1 VNGVLNIILAISREQ
16 ETIMKLT
23 SKSFAD
29 NGRIPVEFAF
39 CAPDPR
45 THVTLSKNRNP
56 ELSWSELPAGTKS
69 LALICHDPDVPS
81 KPDDVNQEGRT
92 ISAKLPRVDFYHWVL
107 VDLDPKSGAIKA
119 GEFSNGVT
127 ARGKKGPD
135 GPHGTRQGINDYTMW
150 FASDKD
156 MSGNYFGYD
165 GPCPPWNDEIP
176 HHYVFTLYAL
186 GIAKCG
192 VSGAFKGADVLAAIR
207 GQVLAQA
214 RLTGVYALNP
224 KVKL

>member
-1 VNGVLNIILAISREQ
+1 
-16 ETIMKLT
+16 MKLS
-23 SKSFAD
+23 SKSFS
-29 NGRIPVEFAF
+29 NGARIPAEFAF
-39 CAPDPR
+39 CAPDPK

-56 ELSWSELPAGTKS
+56 DLSWGDLPPGTKS
-69 LALICHDPDVPS
+69 LVLICHDPDVPS

-107 VDLDPKSGAIKA
+107 VDLDPKSGPIKA
-119 GEFSNGVT
+119 GEFSDGVA

-135 GPHGTRQGINDYTMW
+135 GPRGTRQGLNDYTMW

-165 GPCPPWNDEIP
+165 GPCPPWNDDIP

-186 GIAKCG
+186 GVARCA
-192 VSGAFKGADVLAAIR
+192 VSGTFKGPDVLAAIR
-207 GQVLAQA
+207 GQVLGQA
-214 RLTGVYALNP
+214 ALTGVYSLNP
-224 KVKL
+224 KVRI

>member
-1 VNGVLNIILAISREQ
+1 
-16 ETIMKLT
+16 MKLT
-23 SKSFAD
+23 SKSIAD

-39 CAPDPR
+39 CAPDPK

-56 ELSWSELPAGTKS
+56 ELSWSDLPAGTKS

-107 VDLDPKSGAIKA
+107 VDLDPKSGPIKA
-119 GEFSNGVT
+119 GEFSEGVT
-127 ARGKKGPD
+127 ARGKKGPG
-135 GPHGTRQGINDYTMW
+135 GPRGTRQGINDYTMW

-165 GPCPPWNDEIP
+165 GPCPPWNDEIL

-186 GIAKCG
+186 SIAKCG
-192 VSGAFKGADVLAAIR
+192 VSSVFKGADVLAAIR
-207 GQVLAQA
+207 GHVLAQA
-214 RLTGVYALNP
+214 RLTGVYSLNP
-224 KVKL
+224 KVKI